1 MVGKKNINNIIGFG
15 LLYYFFVGGKMVSF
29 LEEIAKVS
37 GVDPSVVVGSSRVLY
52 LGGKVVVIEGKTR
65 LIEMSGELVKVKL
78 KRGMAVV
85 GGKNLKLKN
94 LNLESV
100 MIVGD
105 IAEFQIC

>member
-1 MVGKKNINNIIGFG
+1 
-15 LLYYFFVGGKMVSF
+15 MVSF
-29 LEEIAKVS
+29 LEEIAKTS
-37 GVDPSVVVGSSRVLY
+37 GVDPSVVVGSSRALY
-52 LGGKVVVIEGKTR
+52 LGGKVVMIEGKTK
-65 LIEMSGELVKVKL
+65 LIEMSDELVKVKL

-85 GGKNLKLKN
+85 SGKNLKLKN